1 MLTCIQLTYIW
12 SVGFHHV
19 VRVGVL
25 GLIMIIAHAVHRVAD
40 MRVVLRLCTL
50 LAGDVF
56 VYIYIYMYVC
66 ISVCVHTWYTPPL
79 VAVLQVVL

>member
-1 MLTCIQLTYIW
+1 MIGSISAQVYSATVTTSDMLTCIQPTYIW

-25 GLIMIIAHAVHRVAD
+25 GLIMISAHAVHRVAG
-40 MRVVLRLCTL
+40 MHVVLRLCTL

-56 VYIYIYMYVC
+56 VYIYTYMYV
-66 ISVCVHTWYTPPL
+66 
-79 VAVLQVVL
+79 

>member
-1 MLTCIQLTYIW
+1 MIGSISAQVYSATVTTSDILTCIQLTYIW

-19 VRVGVL
+19 VRVGGL
-25 GLIMIIAHAVHRVAD
+25 RLIMIIAHAVHRVAD

-56 VYIYIYMYVC
+56 VYIYIGMYV
-66 ISVCVHTWYTPPL
+66 
-79 VAVLQVVL
+79 

>member
-1 MLTCIQLTYIW
+1 M
-12 SVGFHHV
+12 

-56 VYIYIYMYVC
+56 VYIYIGMYVY
-66 ISVCVHTWYTPPL
+66 VRVHTVHPATC

>member
-1 MLTCIQLTYIW
+1 M
-12 SVGFHHV
+12 

-56 VYIYIYMYVC
+56 VYMYTYVC
-66 ISVCVHTWYTPPL
+66 ISVCAHTVHPTTC